1 MNVVGSS
8 IAHGGTGAMLHRSS
22 LVGGVM
28 DGVGYAISSVED
40 VANGVGYTIYG
51 SPVY

>member
-1 MNVVGSS
+1 
-8 IAHGGTGAMLHRSS
+8 MLHRSS
-22 LVGGVM
+22 YIEGVV

-40 VANGVGYTIYG
+40 MANGVGYTIYG